1 VAVPIIY
8 SPKDH
13 RRVVSVK
20 AKLAPKINSERVI
33 KTTMTEFT
41 EEVIG
46 HTANFLPLLDRFIE
60 LPYTNLLQ
68 NSKLLDTSTRINDP
82 SCSSICGQTIGG
94 RVTSTKS
101 QVPASTSK
109 ANK

>member
-1 VAVPIIY
+1 MSHCNICIIPSRQGGAPMQGQTSLAYTSDCQEDRGAVPTIY

-46 HTANFLPLLDRFIE
+46 HTANFLPLLDRFIK
-60 LPYTNLLQ
+60 LPCTNLL
-68 NSKLLDTSTRINDP
+68 
-82 SCSSICGQTIGG
+82 
-94 RVTSTKS
+94 
-101 QVPASTSK
+101 
-109 ANK
+109 

>member
-1 VAVPIIY
+1 MQSSNARPNQLVLYKRLSIGQRGAVPIIY

-46 HTANFLPLLDRFIE
+46 HTANFLPLLDRYIK
-60 LPYTNLLQ
+60 LPCTNLL
-68 NSKLLDTSTRINDP
+68 
-82 SCSSICGQTIGG
+82 
-94 RVTSTKS
+94 
-101 QVPASTSK
+101 
-109 ANK
+109 

>member
-1 VAVPIIY
+1 MRSSNPKPNQLVLYKQLLIGQKGGAIPIIY

-20 AKLAPKINSERVI
+20 AKLAPKISSERVN

-46 HTANFLPLLDRFIE
+46 HTANFLPLLDRYI
-60 LPYTNLLQ
+60 
-68 NSKLLDTSTRINDP
+68 
-82 SCSSICGQTIGG
+82 
-94 RVTSTKS
+94 KS
-101 QVPASTSK
+101 PMY
-109 ANK
+109 